1 MREYLNADSY
11 ANTAR
16 MLRIA
21 FNGPICVFEGSSDR
35 NVYIAMFDMQQVR
48 HLCVGPLVA
57 AVVHR
62 LNATATAGVIGI
74 MDADF
79 CRLEENYPTA
89 ENLFLTDDHDLE
101 VGLIFSGAFSRV
113 VHELGSE
120 EKLKRAMGNG
130 DFSVLQ
136 NALLKATTQ
145 IGSLRWLS
153 KTDSLSLDFD
163 GVDFSKFI
171 DEDGLIGDLERMCN
185 LVCQRS
191 KKPVLIESTV
201 WGVTAI
207 LARTPAPRQLC
218 CGHDMV
224 EVLRIALRKRWGTRN
239 ASDVSEE
246 RLSQMLR
253 LAYTR
258 VDFTRTALYQRMFQR
273 RFNVTLLCIITYVR
287 FSLLRVATK
296 ILY

>member
-1 MREYLNADSY
+1 MREFLNADSH

-16 MLRIA
+16 MLRTA
-21 FNGPICVFEGSSDR
+21 FNGPVCVFEGSSDR
-35 NVYIAMFDMQQVR
+35 NVYTALFDMQQVR
-48 HLCVGPLVA
+48 YLCVGPLVA
-57 AVVHR
+57 AVVQR

-79 CRLEENYPTA
+79 CRLEENCPTA

-101 VGLIFSGAFSRV
+101 VGLIFSSAFSRV
-113 VHELGSE
+113 VRELGSE
-120 EKLKRAMGNG
+120 DKLKWAMGGG
-130 DFSVLQ
+130 DLSALQ
-136 NALLKATTQ
+136 NVLLKATTQ

-171 DEDGLIGDLERMCN
+171 DEDRLIGDLERMCN

-191 KKPVLIESTV
+191 RKYGLIESTV
-201 WGVTAI
+201 RGVTAI
-207 LARTPAPRQLC
+207 LAKTPAPRQLC

-224 EVLRIALRKRWGTRN
+224 EVLRIALRKCWGTRN

-253 LAYTR
+253 LAYSS
-258 VDFTRTALYQRMFQR
+258 VDFARTALYQALNNWGQR
-273 RFNVTLLCIITYVR
+273 HPSFKLFTDGAPVG
-287 FSLLRVATK
+287 S
-296 ILY
+296 

>member
-1 MREYLNADSY
+1 MREHLNADSH

-16 MLRIA
+16 MLRTA

-35 NVYIAMFDMQQVR
+35 HVYMAMFDRQPVR

-57 AVVHR
+57 AVVRR
-62 LNATATAGVIGI
+62 LNATPTAGVIGI

-79 CRLEENYPTA
+79 CRLEENCPTV

-113 VHELGSE
+113 VRELGSE
-120 EKLKRAMGNG
+120 DKLQRAMGNG

-145 IGSLRWLS
+145 IGSLRWLN

-163 GVDFSKFI
+163 GVDFSKFM

-191 KKPVLIESTV
+191 KKHVLIESALQ
-201 WGVTAI
+201 GVTAI
-207 LARTPAPRQLC
+207 LEKTPDLRQLC

-224 EVLRIALRKRWGTRN
+224 EVLRIALRKCWGTRN

-246 RLSQMLR
+246 RLSLMLR

-258 VDFTRTALYQRMFQR
+258 VDFTRTSLYQALNNWGQRHPSFQL
-273 RFNVTLLCIITYVR
+273 FTDGSPVG
-287 FSLLRVATK
+287 S
-296 ILY
+296 